1 VAACELRRYFQRDNR
16 CENEAYNHKFHNL
29 DAKAETA
36 LAPPAV
42 RPKPILRAG
51 GVSRHDATRC
61 GTRFLA
67 PPFGT
72 RLLPLRLVTSHNLQR
87 IEPTWH
93 MSESMPFTMRG

>member
-1 VAACELRRYFQRDNR
+1 VAARKLGRHFQRNNR
-16 CENEAYNHKFHNL
+16 CEHETYNHKFHNL

-51 GVSRHDATRC
+51 GVSRHDAARV
-61 GTRFLA
+61 FLR
-67 PPFGT
+67 PV
-72 RLLPLRLVTSHNLQR
+72 LVRGCYHCASTSHNLQR

-93 MSESMPFTMRG
+93 MSGSMPFTMRG